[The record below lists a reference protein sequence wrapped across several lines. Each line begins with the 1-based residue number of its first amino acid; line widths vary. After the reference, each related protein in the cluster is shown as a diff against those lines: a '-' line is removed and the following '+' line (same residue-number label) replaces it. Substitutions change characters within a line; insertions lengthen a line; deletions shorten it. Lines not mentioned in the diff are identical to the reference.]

1 MGASSQGKAP
11 IFGVGAITFTLYPP
25 DSGTAVSGYVMPT
38 VNSANIT
45 HNGQT
50 NETKN
55 TSGDVDA
62 VTVSGEY
69 IECAF
74 TLIPTGTSNAN
85 ALLAATVP
93 EANSTVT
100 ISGARQIAVGPF
112 ADALNVASS
121 GSLPDTARWI
131 YTTGGSLAISSE
143 GHAALNLTMRRYP
156 AIAGGIAIAS

>member
-1 MGASSQGKAP
+1 MGFATQGKAP
-11 IFGVGAITFTLYPP
+11 IFGVGAVTFTLIGP
-25 DSGTAVSGYVMPT
+25 DGTTVSGYVMPT

-45 HNGQT
+45 HNGAT

-55 TSGDVDA
+55 TSGDIDA

-74 TLIPTGTSNAN
+74 TLIPTGTSSAN
-85 ALLAATVP
+85 ALTAATVP
-93 EANSTVT
+93 KANSTVT
-100 ISGARQIAVGPF
+100 ISGARVIAVGPF
-112 ADALNVASS
+112 SDALNVASS

-143 GHAALNLTMRRYP
+143 GHASLNLTMRRYP
-156 AIAGGIAIAS
+156 AIAGGTAFTS